1 MKSKGNLIKKIW
13 LYLTIFS
20 VSILSFLWLFQVI
33 FLDAY
38 YIFVKKNDVK
48 VISNEILNNYESANF
63 EEILDLLTFN
73 KDVCIDIIYDN
84 TQIYSSNGLK
94 KRCINSIEA
103 STNYNK
109 YVNDFILSGLNNK
122 AYTLKDSRFG
132 TRIVIEGIKL
142 RDKYYAFV
150 TTSLEPL
157 TAATSILISQLIY
170 VTILVLLFS
179 FIIGYFVSKKISNPI
194 LEINKNAKKMSKGNY
209 NFTFKTDSNIS
220 EIIELTDTLES
231 AKNELEK
238 TDDLRRE
245 LLANVSH
252 DLKTPLTMIKA
263 YTEMVRDITY
273 KDKEKRE
280 NNLNTIIEEVDRLNL
295 LVNDILELSKAQ
307 AGVNNLEIKS
317 FDLNE
322 LIKKIIKRFDCFD
335 IKFEYQEKNNLF
347 VLADESKIEQVIYN
361 LISNAINYVG
371 KDKIVIINVNSKKD
385 TYLIEI
391 IDHGK
396 GIKEDEIDKIWDKYY
411 KIDKSHKRNNVGTGL
426 GLSIVKGILKNHDFI
441 YGVKSKVGV
450 GTTFYFEINKDK
462 KYLDK

>member
-263 YTEMVRDITY
+263 YSEMVRDITY

-385 TYLIEI
+385 TFLIEI

>member
-1 MKSKGNLIKKIW
+1 LKSKSNLIKKIW

-38 YIFVKKNDVK
+38 YIFVKKNDIK
-48 VISNEILNNYESANF
+48 TISNNILNNYESANF
-63 EEILDLLTFN
+63 EEILDSLTFN
-73 KDVCIDIIYDN
+73 KDVCIDVIYDN
-84 TQIYSSNGLK
+84 IQVYSSNGLK

-103 STNYNK
+103 SNSYNN
-109 YVNDFILSGLNNK
+109 YVNEFITNKLNNK
-122 AYTLKDSRFG
+122 TYTLKDHRFG
-132 TRIVIEGIKL
+132 NRIVIEGIKL
-142 RDKYYAFV
+142 RDNYYAFV

-179 FIIGYFVSKKISNPI
+179 FIIGYFVSKRISNPI

-209 NFTFKTDSNIS
+209 DFTFKTDSNIS

-263 YTEMVRDITY
+263 YAEMVRDITY

-307 AGVNNLEIKS
+307 AGVNNLEITS
-317 FDLNE
+317 FDLNK
-322 LIKKIIKRFDCFD
+322 LVKKIIKRFDCFD
-335 IKFEYQEKNNLF
+335 IKFEYKEEFDLF

-361 LISNAINYVG
+361 LISNAINYIG
-371 KDKIVIINVNSKKD
+371 KDKTVIINITSKKD
-385 TYLIEI
+385 TYLVEI

-396 GIKEDEIDKIWDKYY
+396 GIKEDEIEKIWDKYY

-441 YGVKSKVGV
+441 YGVKSKINE
-450 GTTFYFEINKDK
+450 GTIFYFEINKDK
-462 KYLDK
+462 K

>member
-20 VSILSFLWLFQVI
+20 VSILAILWLFQVI
-33 FLDAY
+33 FLDTY
-38 YIFVKKNDVK
+38 YVYVKKNDVK
-48 VISNEILNNYESANF
+48 AISNRVLNSYKSANF
-63 EEILDLLTFN
+63 EEILDLLTYD

-103 STNYNK
+103 SNNYINYVSEFISSNLDNK
-109 YVNDFILSGLNNK
+109 T
-122 AYTLKDSRFG
+122 YTLKDSKFG
-132 TRIVIEGIKL
+132 NKLVIEGIKL
-142 RDKYYAFV
+142 QDNYYAFV
-150 TTSLEPL
+150 TASLEPL

-170 VTILVLLFS
+170 VSILVLLFS
-179 FIIGYFVSKKISNPI
+179 FIIGYFVSKKISKPMLSI
-194 LEINKNAKKMSKGNY
+194 SKNAKLMSKGNY
-209 NFTFKTDSNIS
+209 DFTFKTDSNIS
-220 EIIELTDTLES
+220 EIVELTDTLES
-231 AKNELEK
+231 AKEELEK

-263 YTEMVRDITY
+263 YAEMVRDLTY
-273 KDKEKRE
+273 NDKEKRE

-295 LVNDILELSKAQ
+295 LVNDILELSKAE
-307 AGVNNLEIKS
+307 AGVNSLEIKS
-317 FDLNE
+317 FDLNK

-335 IKFEYQEKNNLF
+335 VNFEYQSKENLY

-371 KDKIVIINVNSKKD
+371 KDKIIIINITPKKN
-385 TYLIEI
+385 TFLVEI

-396 GIKEDEIDKIWDKYY
+396 GIKDDEIDKIWDKYY
-411 KIDKSHKRNNVGTGL
+411 KIDKSHQRNNVGTGL

-441 YGVKSKVGV
+441 YGVKSELNK